1 MENVLALY
9 LRSSVEQQEEKRN
22 QNNLDESD
30 TIANQRE
37 LLRSYAAKLG
47 LDGYKVVEYVDDG
60 HTGTNF
66 RRPAFQKLIED
77 ARRGKIQALIVKDFS
92 RMGRDYIGVGD
103 YMEQFF
109 PSMGI
114 RVISV
119 NDRWDSAEHLGET
132 LELDASFRTLLYDM
146 YSRDLSKKRK
156 SANQARNEKGVYTTS
171 LAPYGYQK
179 SENDIHQLVVD
190 PEEAVVVRRIF
201 SMFLSG
207 MKRGDIAKVLTSEK
221 IPTPSMRNME
231 QGRTKKEASKQ
242 WSIRA
247 ISIIL
252 RNEMYTGT
260 VITNRYEKEYA
271 AASMKKRKQSEWLH
285 FPGRHEAIVSKTDFE
300 KVRQMLSAHRK
311 AVHTSAATHI
321 APKRSYPIYC
331 GHCGK
336 KLYRTTREENTLRCK
351 NFLGNPEAVC
361 GDILIRRP
369 VLEKMI
375 VELINLEARAF
386 LDWSGKE
393 NQESFQMKKLKDKI
407 KKLHEE
413 AKQFKQK
420 RMDLYGAYR
429 EGRMEKERFLDQK
442 LKCLQMEEEC
452 IAECESAEQELKDRK
467 EKCKKKEDL
476 TQDMRDYML
485 LSHYDSIVCYKLIDR
500 IEVFH
505 DGTISVKWKFSE
517 DFPEYCSKSA
527 EMKPDTTD
535 HYPVAAVYSSDM
547 RFVEEDNDGKEAE
560 RTALRFCLERLGI
573 KAKDIDVYYD
583 KRNEENL
590 FYHQEYMRLVAMAR
604 SGKYQYVVIRRF
616 SDLYLSQEE
625 LHNFLYWTLSLL
637 PGRFISVEDH
647 FDTQIENKRLEEA
660 KANIYDRYH
669 SVRKSDIMRYRA
681 KRRAA
686 GLEKARPPV
695 EAKCVSLYGYY
706 RDENG
711 CYADEAT
718 LKIVKQIFQMFL
730 DGYNHKQIF
739 RYLNAHSVPTASQF
753 FQSHGMDVRKEKSH
767 RWNGE
772 KLWMI
777 TRNGKYAEDCPYR
790 FLCERDGKHCER
802 QPIIDKAD
810 FREVN
815 RLFQYRNR

>member
-1 MENVLALY
+1 MADILALY
-9 LRSSVEQQEEKRN
+9 LRSSVEQQEDKRN

-37 LLRSYAAKLG
+37 LLRSYAARVG
-47 LDGYKVVEYVDDG
+47 LDDYKVVEYVDDG
-60 HTGTNF
+60 HSGTNF

-77 ARRGKIQALIVKDFS
+77 AKHGRIQALIVKDFS

-103 YMEQFF
+103 YMERFF

-179 SENDIHQLVVD
+179 SEKDIHQLVID
-190 PEEAVVVRRIF
+190 PEEAAVVRRIF

-207 MKRGDIAKVLTSEK
+207 KKRGDIAKILTSEK

-231 QGRTKKEASKQ
+231 QCHTKKAASRQ
-242 WSIRA
+242 WSVDA

-260 VITNRYEKEYA
+260 IITNRYEQEYA
-271 AASMKKRKQSEWLH
+271 AVSMKKRKRSEWH
-285 FPGRHEAIVSKTDFE
+285 YFPDRHEAIVSKADFE
-300 KVRQMLSAHRK
+300 KVQQMFSTPRK
-311 AVHTSAATHI
+311 TADQPAAIHL

-331 GHCGK
+331 GHCGR
-336 KLYRTTREENTLRCK
+336 KLYRTTREEGTLMCK

-361 GDILIRRP
+361 GDILIRRH
-369 VLEKMI
+369 VLEKLI
-375 VELINLEARAF
+375 VELINLEARIF

-393 NQESFQMKKLKDKI
+393 NQESSQIEDLADRI
-407 KKLHEE
+407 KKLHAE
-413 AKQFKQK
+413 AKQLKQK
-420 RMDLYGAYR
+420 RMELYGSYR
-429 EGRMEKERFLDQK
+429 EGSMEKERFLDQK

-452 IAECESAEQELKDRK
+452 MAECEAVEAELKDRK
-467 EKCKKKEDL
+467 EKYKKKEAL
-476 TQDMRDYML
+476 AQDMQDYML
-485 LSHYDSIVCYKLIDR
+485 LSQYDNFVCNKLIDR

-505 DGTISVKWKFSE
+505 DGKVSVKWKFSE
-517 DFPEYCSKSA
+517 DFPEYCPNLEEVKQNA
-527 EMKPDTTD
+527 ADQPM
-535 HYPVAAVYSSDM
+535 AAVYSSDM
-547 RFVEEDNDGKEAE
+547 CFMEEENDGKEAE
-560 RTALRFCLERLGI
+560 RAALRFCLEQLGI
-573 KAKDIDVYYD
+573 KARDIDVYYD
-583 KRNEENL
+583 KRNEEKL
-590 FYHQEYMRLVAMAR
+590 FYHQEYMKLIAMAR
-604 SGKYQYVVIRRF
+604 SGRYQYVVIRKF

-625 LHNFLYWTLSLL
+625 LHNFLYWTLPLL
-637 PGRFISVEDH
+637 PCRFISIEDH
-647 FDTQIENKRLEEA
+647 FDTQAEAGGREEV
-660 KANIYDRYH
+660 KADIYRRYR
-669 SVRKSDIMRYRA
+669 SVRKNDIIRYRA
-681 KRRAA
+681 KRRAE

-695 EAKCVSLYGYY
+695 KARCVSLYGYY

-711 CYADEAT
+711 CYADEAA
-718 LKIVKQIFQMFL
+718 LEIVKRIFRMFL
-730 DGYNHKQIF
+730 GGYNHKQIF
-739 RYLNAHSVPTASQF
+739 RYLNDHSVPTASQF
-753 FQSHGMDVRKEKSH
+753 FQSHGMDVRKEKNH

-777 TRNGKYAEDCPYR
+777 TRNERYAEDCPYR

-810 FREVN
+810 FYEVN
-815 RLFQYRNR
+815 RLFQYRNRS